1 MQNLTYLL
9 LDAFVVFLALALV
22 WATLKRCF
30 SFVSST
36 VKLAKHLKSKVKVD
50 KEPVF
55 REVRSCATR
64 IDQTTPEAET
74 KLLTPFPELF
84 NWSQYDSPAYLRKG
98 NLVH

>member
-1 MQNLTYLL
+1 MQNLIDIL
-9 LDAFVVFLALALV
+9 LDAFVVFLAFALI
-22 WATLKRCF
+22 WATLKKCF
-30 SFVSST
+30 SFASST
-36 VKLAKHLKSKVKVD
+36 VKLAKNLNSKVKVD

-64 IDQTTPEAET
+64 IDQPTPESET

-98 NLVH
+98 KLVH